1 MSIDSGSVGS
11 SNSVTVKV
19 SGLTNTQS
27 LELHDNS
34 ECNSQVGTLDGNADP
49 QEIAMSSLTEGLHK
63 FHFVVLEGS
72 NEIVPCSK
80 NMISYVYDNT
90 APAELALSVPSASGT
105 DTSVVVTITG
115 INPGDLVELYK
126 GSDCS
131 AANVEATVRSDGV
144 SEAITVSSLTVETH
158 NFRAI
163 ATDGAGNTSSCQ
175 TTAASY
181 EVTN

>member
-1 MSIDSGSVGS
+1 M
-11 SNSVTVKV
+11 
-19 SGLTNTQS
+19 TNAQS

-34 ECNSQVGTLDGNADP
+34 ECNSQVGTLDGSADP
-49 QEIAMSSLTEGLHK
+49 QEIAVSNLTEGLHK

-72 NEIVPCSK
+72 DEIVSCSK

-90 APAELALSVPSASGT
+90 APAELALSVPSASAT
-105 DTSVVVTITG
+105 DTSVIVTITG
-115 INPGDLVELYK
+115 INPGDLVKLYK

-131 AANVEATVRSDGV
+131 ASNVSATVRSDGV
-144 SEAITVSSLTVETH
+144 SEAITVSSLTVGAH

-175 TTAASY
+175 TAATSY
-181 EVTN
+181 EVTSL